1 MNYLYPCKPNRIYP
15 NSAFFNRLDNDPA
28 WIAEVKKNGWRCLA
42 AKNNTLTLWTRHHTT
57 IKDRLPELRAI
68 LDRLPPGTVLD
79 GELLQ
84 NRTKQVKGVY
94 YIFDILEHRGER
106 VTHLPLKDRRVLL
119 ERTISDLVGVAAFKS
134 GIENRDLLSISL
146 AQQTRI
152 GKKKLFY
159 DSIEGEANEGIVI
172 KKLNSV
178 YMASDSGCLQHPF
191 WLKVK
196 KVDAHVRTH

>member
-1 MNYLYPCKPNRIYP
+1 MNYVYPCKPNWLSP
-15 NSAFFNRLDNDPA
+15 NSDFFNRLDNDPA

-42 AKNNTLTLWTRHHTT
+42 ARDENLPLWTRHHTT
-57 IKDRLPELRAI
+57 INDTLPEIRAT
-68 LDRLPPGTVLD
+68 LQGLPSGTVLD

-84 NRTKQVKGVY
+84 NRTKQIKGVY
-94 YIFDILEHRGER
+94 YVFDILQYEGESTM
-106 VTHLPLKDRRVLL
+106 VLPLYARRPILEACLSNLL
-119 ERTISDLVGVAAFKS
+119 RQDGLILAA
-134 GIENRDLLSISL
+134 
-146 AQQTRI
+146 QTRI

-178 YMASDSGCLQHPF
+178 YMASEKRCLQHPQ

-196 KVDAHVRTH
+196 RIESHIKTN